1 MMRGM
6 STGEIALLRLV
17 AQRLAGPGHT
27 SAAAAVR
34 WLTAAQAQ
42 DHAGAI
48 TSVALRVAGGTRAA
62 VEAAFD
68 AGEVVKSWPL
78 RGTLHLV
85 AAEDLPWIL
94 TLGAPRVIAK
104 GAARRAEL
112 DLDDSTIGYA
122 GDLAREALAGGRS
135 VRRDELLAVWDQAG
149 VATAGQRGYHILRH
163 LAMTGVVCFGPVAG
177 GEQLVVLVDEW
188 VPRPRRLDREEA
200 LGELALR
207 YFRGHGPATVK
218 DYTRWAGLTATE
230 VKAGLAVARP
240 RLAATRA
247 GDAEYLMDPATPDL
261 LAAHRAEARGVLLLP
276 GFDEYMLGYADRS
289 AALPAEHAD
298 RIVPGGNGVFQPTV
312 VSAGQVVGTWR
323 PAGRAGRREVAATP
337 FTAFTRP
344 VASAIPKRYAS
355 GPFPR

>member
-1 MMRGM
+1 MGDAWD
-6 STGEIALLRLV
+6 IALLRLV
-17 AQRLAGPGHT
+17 AQRLVGPGHT

-42 DHAGAI
+42 DHGGAV
-48 TSVALRVAGGTRAA
+48 TSVALRTALGTRAA

-94 TLGAPRVIAK
+94 TLATPRVIAK
-104 GAARRAEL
+104 AAARRAEL
-112 DLDDSTIGYA
+112 AIDEKTIGYA
-122 GDLAREALAGGRS
+122 HELTREALSGGRA
-135 VRRDELLAVWDQAG
+135 VRRDELVAAWDKG
-149 VATAGQRGYHILRH
+149 DVTSAGQRGYHIMRH
-163 LAMTGVVCFGPVAG
+163 LAMTGVVCFGPVRG
-177 GEQLVVLVDEW
+177 GDQLVVLVDEW
-188 VPRPRRLDREEA
+188 IPRPRRLEREEA

-218 DYTRWAGLTATE
+218 DYTRWAGLTAGE

-240 RLAATRA
+240 ELAAIQA
-247 GDAEYLMDPATPDL
+247 DGVEYLMDPATPDL
-261 LAAHRAEARGVLLLP
+261 LTPHRKAAREVLLLP

-289 AALPAEHAD
+289 AALPAEHAE

-323 PAGRAGRREVAATP
+323 AAGKAGRREVAATP
-337 FTAFTRP
+337 FAAFTKA
-344 VASAIPKRYAS
+344 VAAAIPERYAA